1 MGKVP
6 VLTTQPPKTPRI
18 FKHSLCFSPTFESRH
33 ALTVASSI
41 HTHNDNTFQH
51 VQRNQAHLKSVQ
63 RKKQARFSIQ
73 HTRVPVHTAYTVFN
87 TVAKS
92 QMAPPFLQCALLLVR
107 KWSRRQWMNGG
118 AIWDS
123 PHSFTTS
130 LHCAARNKLI
140 THTYQ
145 CNNRIFLHSW
155 TLWISVFAFVILL
168 QKVMPKF

>member
-1 MGKVP
+1 ML
-6 VLTTQPPKTPRI
+6 LTYLWVQARTHGCQFYTHTQWQHISACTKEPSTPQI
-18 FKHSLCFSPTFESRH
+18 CTE
-33 ALTVASSI
+33 
-41 HTHNDNTFQH
+41 
-51 VQRNQAHLKSVQ
+51 
-63 RKKQARFSIQ
+63 KKQARFSIQ